1 MNFVEGKVK
10 GVPLNFH
17 RSDSPLNPLKPSNE
31 EATVIYRS
39 KLKLACL
46 ELKSMN

>member
-17 RSDSPLNPLKPSNE
+17 RSDSPLKDDF
-31 EATVIYRS
+31 AD
-39 KLKLACL
+39 KLEKLRIKIRMKGNIGLFQC
-46 ELKSMN
+46 KC